1 MVRVLYLIENGSYR
15 FDHRARREVCSLRD
29 AGCKVH
35 VICPAYKGESLRE
48 TMDESVEVYRY
59 RYPEFGKGFVGHLG
73 EYGTSLSC
81 MSAIMAYIHL
91 RHGFDVIH
99 AVNPPDLLWILV
111 APYKALGKR
120 FVFDHYDLNPEL
132 FEDKFGGSGAMKV
145 LPVVKAAEKASVR
158 LADHVISTNESY
170 RQIAINRCGKAPD
183 KVTVVRNG
191 PDMARFRPVE
201 PNPEIR
207 ALGKIVIGY
216 LGNMNPQDGL
226 DHFIEMARILRQ
238 DKGRT
243 DIGFV
248 LVGRGD
254 SFSDIQRLR
263 TEYGLEDCMTLT
275 GRLPADEVMA
285 ALSATDICVQPDP
298 PNRLNQV
305 STMNKPMEYMA
316 LGKPVVAYDL
326 KETMVT
332 GGVVCQYVQG
342 GDPQGLADAVEKL
355 ADDPKLRE
363 KLGKLGR
370 ERVEK
375 VLSWPHQAPDLL
387 GIYEALYPGQIDWT
401 QANCASA

>member
-1 MVRVLYLIENGSYR
+1 
-15 FDHRARREVCSLRD
+15 
-29 AGCKVH
+29 
-35 VICPAYKGESLRE
+35 
-48 TMDESVEVYRY
+48 MDESVEVYRY

-132 FEDKFGGSGAMKV
+132 FEDKFGGSSAMKV

-207 ALGKIVIGY
+207 ALGEIVIGY

-238 DKGRT
+238 DKGRK
-243 DIGFV
+243 DIGYV

-254 SFSDIQRLR
+254 SFDDIQRLR

-275 GRLPADEVMA
+275 GRLPAEEVMA
-285 ALSATDICVQPDP
+285 ALSAADICVQPDP

-316 LGKPVVAYDL
+316 LGKPVVAYAL

-332 GGVVCQYVQG
+332 GGDVCQYVQG
-342 GDPQGLADAVEKL
+342 GDPQGLADAVENL

-363 KLGKLGR
+363 KLGKLGL